1 MSESNQHHMKL
12 GNTYP
17 SGAQEWIC
25 PTCGRWIVMHHLPE
39 QGKLKT
45 IVLQTGDEEASHA
58 GSAGSVKVSTV
69 QVTEQTEAEQPV
81 APSRSHLH

>member
-1 MSESNQHHMKL
+1 MSESNHHDMKL
-12 GNTYP
+12 GQTYP

-25 PTCGRWIVMHHLPE
+25 PICGRWIVMHHLSE

-58 GSAGSVKVSTV
+58 GSSGSVKVSTV
-69 QVTEQTEAEQPV
+69 QVTEQSEATLPV
-81 APSRSHLH
+81 PTGTQLH